1 MFVERIFQ
9 KLKNLKLINTDMR
22 GKISA
27 QNLLKLNQKLLD
39 NQISMKTVL
48 ETKKSNI
55 FSTKNK
61 TSLNWVNLT

>member
-27 QNLLKLNQKLLD
+27 ENLLKLNQKLLD

-55 FSTKNK
+55 FSTKK
-61 TSLNWVNLT
+61 QDKPKLG